1 MLASAENSAQVIELP
16 SDAPKPVDVLAIAD
30 PPEHSRQRKL
40 LNPQFNGKQLSS
52 YEETIRELS
61 KKLILELS
69 SRETIEWMEDYAIPL
84 PLLTMTKILGLPTQ
98 DLDRLRRWSDAGVNL
113 VNGTAH
119 GDDLPAMALEI
130 IEFQAYLSEQLNS
143 GSTGLL
149 KKLRLM
155 VNSDDTISYDEA
167 ISILLQLVI
176 AGSES
181 TSSLIG
187 SIGLSLCTHP
197 DWIERLIASPDLKG
211 VFIEELIRLEPPF
224 KGHFRV
230 VAHETQ
236 LGDRNLKTGDRLML
250 DWESANRDQAVF
262 DSPEHLNPHRAELRG
277 HLGFGYGIHRCLG
290 ANLAKLEARIALDHF
305 LEHFAHT
312 QTPADYCPSY
322 VPSIFT
328 RRLISLPLVCNRT
341 DPK

>member
-1 MLASAENSAQVIELP
+1 SKVAPISNLIESSSDSPDNLPSPQWHAGGGFYRVTSHAQVIHVCMNPQIFSSNLVAFMLASAENSAQVIELP

-61 KKLILELS
+61 KELLLALS

-149 KKLRLM
+149 KKLRSM

-167 ISILLQLVI
+167 IS
-176 AGSES
+176 
-181 TSSLIG
+181 
-187 SIGLSLCTHP
+187 
-197 DWIERLIASPDLKG
+197 
-211 VFIEELIRLEPPF
+211 
-224 KGHFRV
+224 
-230 VAHETQ
+230 
-236 LGDRNLKTGDRLML
+236 
-250 DWESANRDQAVF
+250 
-262 DSPEHLNPHRAELRG
+262 
-277 HLGFGYGIHRCLG
+277 
-290 ANLAKLEARIALDHF
+290 
-305 LEHFAHT
+305 
-312 QTPADYCPSY
+312 
-322 VPSIFT
+322 
-328 RRLISLPLVCNRT
+328 
-341 DPK
+341 